1 MDTKVIGKVIAQ
13 KRKEMHMTQ
22 EVLSQKL
29 NVTAKTISHWENGYT
44 LPDISMLIPLSNIL
58 GITVYELLSGE
69 LDNRDTMN
77 AVVNQEQEPNVMLEA
92 EQRDKELAMTVQYAE
107 NNIEELKSG
116 FKRWKIIFI
125 LTAIITVLLVYF
137 FPLSLNKLVSQSNEL
152 SVTLTE
158 FKIVNGE
165 PVIDTKD
172 YGKVKDSC
180 KESIADLVKKYRY
193 YRMPDT
199 LFSDGTIDHITEDLI
214 MINVYNKVSGYK
226 IISISSGRIA
236 IDNRTYYFPKSSEFI
251 KIILEL
257 LKE

>member
-107 NNIEELKSG
+107 NNMKELKN
-116 FKRWKIIFI
+116 RIFNI
-125 LTAIITVLLVYF
+125 SCYVITVMIVLLFLEVLREKYTLPDTGWLGIGAFLISMLLLPAIIVQAVVLAFLKNTKSTKMFIIESVLWLLTSCLYF
-137 FPLSLNKLVSQSNEL
+137 FAL
-152 SVTLTE
+152 
-158 FKIVNGE
+158 
-165 PVIDTKD
+165 
-172 YGKVKDSC
+172 C
-180 KESIADLVKKYRY
+180 
-193 YRMPDT
+193 
-199 LFSDGTIDHITEDLI
+199 
-214 MINVYNKVSGYK
+214 
-226 IISISSGRIA
+226 
-236 IDNRTYYFPKSSEFI
+236 
-251 KIILEL
+251 
-257 LKE
+257 